1 LDGATLLQSI
11 VNGLMAGSIY
21 ILVAL
26 GLTLLLS
33 VMGIVQLAHGEI
45 YMLGGYLTYYFCS
58 VVGIHYLLALLIAT
72 LLVGGL
78 GILIEKVFFRPFR
91 HGDLSPT
98 VILSLGLM
106 LVLQT
111 TAVVT
116 FGGYT
121 KVLTTP
127 FPGVINIGGVI
138 ISQERLILILIT
150 AVFVGGLFFLLYK
163 TEMGRTMR
171 AVSQDMDAA
180 LLLGISVDRVS
191 SFAMFLGCA
200 LAAVAGG
207 LMGAIFSLSPFMG
220 GFALMKGIAV
230 IVLGGMGSVVGAVI
244 GGLIIGLIDGIVP
257 PLLTTEMASTIGFLV
272 IILILLFRPQGIKGQ
287 PSR

>member
-1 LDGATLLQSI
+1 MDSATLVQSI
-11 VNGLMAGSIY
+11 VNGLMAGCIY
-21 ILVAL
+21 ILVAI
-26 GLTLLLS
+26 GLALLLS

-45 YMLGGYLTYYFCS
+45 YMLGGYLTYFFCNIA
-58 VVGIHYLLALLIAT
+58 GLHYLLALPIAT
-72 LLVGGL
+72 LLIGVL
-78 GILIEKVFFRPFR
+78 GILIEKAFFRPFR
-91 HGDLSPT
+91 HGDLAPT

-106 LVLQT
+106 LLLQT

-116 FGGYT
+116 FGGST

-127 FPGVINIGGVI
+127 FPGIISIAGVI
-138 ISQERLILILIT
+138 ISQERLILILISI
-150 AVFVGGLFFLLYK
+150 VFVTGLFLLLHK
-163 TEMGRTMR
+163 TEIGRTMR

-200 LAAVAGG
+200 LAATAGG

-230 IVLGGMGSVVGAVI
+230 IVLGGMGSIIGAVI
-244 GGLIIGLIDGIVP
+244 GGFIIGLIDGIVP
-257 PLLTTEMASTIGFLV
+257 PLLGVEMASTIGFIA
-272 IILILLFRPQGIKGQ
+272 IILILLFRPQGIMGQ

>member
-1 LDGATLLQSI
+1 LDSATLVQSI
-11 VNGLMAGSIY
+11 VNGLMAGCIY
-21 ILVAL
+21 ILVAI
-26 GLTLLLS
+26 GLALLLS

-45 YMLGGYLTYYFCS
+45 YMLGGYLTYFFCNIA
-58 VVGIHYLLALLIAT
+58 GLHYLLALPIAT
-72 LLVGGL
+72 LLIGVL
-78 GILIEKVFFRPFR
+78 GILIEKAFFRPFR
-91 HGDLSPT
+91 HGDLAPT

-106 LVLQT
+106 LLLQT

-116 FGGYT
+116 FGGST

-127 FPGVINIGGVI
+127 FPGIISIAGVI
-138 ISQERLILILIT
+138 ISQERLILILISI
-150 AVFVGGLFFLLYK
+150 VFVTGLFLLLHK
-163 TEMGRTMR
+163 TEIGRTMR

-200 LAAVAGG
+200 LAATAGG

-230 IVLGGMGSVVGAVI
+230 IVL
-244 GGLIIGLIDGIVP
+244 IGLIDGIVP
-257 PLLTTEMASTIGFLV
+257 PLLGVEMASTIGFIA
-272 IILILLFRPQGIKGQ
+272 IILILLFRPQGIMGQ

>member
-1 LDGATLLQSI
+1 MDSAVLLQSL
-11 VNGLMAGSIY
+11 VNGLMAGCIY
-21 ILVAL
+21 ILVAV
-26 GLTLLLS
+26 GLALLLS

-58 VVGIHYLLALLIAT
+58 IAGLHYLLALLIAT
-72 LLVGGL
+72 LLIGGV
-78 GILIEKVFFRPFR
+78 GILMEKVFFRPFR

-106 LVLQT
+106 LMLQT
-111 TAVVT
+111 TSVVS
-116 FGGYT
+116 FGAST

-127 FPGVINIGGVI
+127 FPGVINVAG
-138 ISQERLILILIT
+138 ISLSLERLILILISI
-150 AVFVGGLFFLLYK
+150 VFVAGLFLLLQK
-163 TEMGRTMR
+163 TEIGRTMR

-230 IVLGGMGSVVGAVI
+230 IVLGGMGSIIGAVI

-257 PLLTTEMASTIGFLV
+257 PLLSVEMASTIGFIV
-272 IILILLFRPQGIKGQ
+272 IILILLFRPQGIMGQ
-287 PSR
+287 PSK

>member
-1 LDGATLLQSI
+1 MDSATLVQSI
-11 VNGLMAGSIY
+11 VNGLMAGCIY
-21 ILVAL
+21 ILVAI
-26 GLTLLLS
+26 GLALLLS

-45 YMLGGYLTYYFCS
+45 YMLGGYLTYFFCNIA
-58 VVGIHYLLALLIAT
+58 GLHYLLALPIAT
-72 LLVGGL
+72 LLIGVL
-78 GILIEKVFFRPFR
+78 GILIEKAFFRPFR
-91 HGDLSPT
+91 HGDLAPT

-106 LVLQT
+106 LLLQT

-116 FGGYT
+116 FGGST

-127 FPGVINIGGVI
+127 FPGIISIAGVI
-138 ISQERLILILIT
+138 ISQERLILILISI
-150 AVFVGGLFFLLYK
+150 VFVTGLFLLLHK
-163 TEMGRTMR
+163 TEIGRTMR

-200 LAAVAGG
+200 LAATAGG

-230 IVLGGMGSVVGAVI
+230 IVLGGMGSIIGAVI
-244 GGLIIGLIDGIVP
+244 GGFIIGLIDGIVP
-257 PLLTTEMASTIGFLV
+257 PLLSVEMASTIGFLA
-272 IILILLFRPQGIKGQ
+272 IILILLFRPQGIMGQ